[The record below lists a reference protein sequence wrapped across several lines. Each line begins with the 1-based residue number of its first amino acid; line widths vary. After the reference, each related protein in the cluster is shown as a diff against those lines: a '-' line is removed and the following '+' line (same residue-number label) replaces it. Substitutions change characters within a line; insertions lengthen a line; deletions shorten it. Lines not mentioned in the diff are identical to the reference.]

1 MMLVN
6 GAEAVLRTLAGSGI
20 EVCFT
25 NPGTTELH
33 LVRALDTVPEVR
45 PVLGLFEGVVT
56 GAADGY
62 ARMAGK
68 PAATLLHLGPGL
80 GHGMANLHNTRRANS
95 PVVNIVGDHPS
106 RHKVQD
112 PPLESD
118 IAAVAGTLR
127 GPVRRPENPAG
138 AGPDAASAYA
148 EALES
153 PGQIA
158 TLIMP
163 ADVSWSDGGLVG
175 EPIPARPVPTV
186 DPAVI
191 ARICTVLRGGDRSVL
206 VVGGPAG
213 REAGLRAAGR
223 IAASTGVKVLLET
236 YTPRL
241 EHGAGVP
248 SFDRLASYPEQVAAQ
263 LDGVEQV
270 IVAGTKVPVSFF
282 AYPGQPSCLVPPGA
296 NTQVLAEVGQDAVAA
311 LTALADLLDP
321 ASQPELPAPARPPL
335 PTGALTAAN
344 WADVVGALLPE
355 RAIVID
361 ETISSRSALAAAT
374 VGAPRHDVLTQCGGA
389 MGEGMPL
396 AIGAAIAAP
405 DRPVVTLESDGCAIY
420 TLSALWTQA
429 RENLDI
435 TNVIL
440 NNRSYAILREEW
452 QHLVGADV
460 DPESNSLFD
469 LTGPTID
476 YVKLAEG
483 FGVPASRA
491 TTAEEL
497 AEQFSRA
504 LREPG
509 PHLIEAIFPPVA

>member
-1 MMLVN
+1 MN
-6 GAEAVLRTLAGSGI
+6 GAEALMRTLAGSGV
-20 EVCFT
+20 EVCFA

-33 LVRALDTVPEVR
+33 LVRALDAVPQVR

-95 PVVNIVGDHPS
+95 PLVNIVGDHPT
-106 RHKVQD
+106 RHKAQD

-127 GPVRRPENPAG
+127 GPVRRPENPTG
-138 AGPDAASAYA
+138 AGQDGASAYA
-148 EALES
+148 EALEP

-158 TLIMP
+158 TLVMP
-163 ADVSWSDGGLVG
+163 ADVSWGEGGTVAD
-175 EPIPARPVPTV
+175 PMPARSVPPV

-191 ARICTVLRGGDRSVL
+191 QRVCTILRGDEPAVL
-206 VVGGPAG
+206 IIGGPAG
-213 REAGLRAAGR
+213 REPGLRAAGR
-223 IAASTGVKVLLET
+223 IAASTGVRVMLEQ
-236 YTPRL
+236 YVPRL

-248 SFDRLASYPEQVAAQ
+248 TFEQLAAYPEQVASQ
-263 LDGVEQV
+263 LDGVRQV
-270 IVAGTKVPVSFF
+270 IVAGGKAPVSFF
-282 AYPGQPSCLVPPGA
+282 AYPEQPSCLVPPEA
-296 NTQVLAEVGQDAVAA
+296 RTQILAEVGQDVVGA

-321 ASQPELPAPARPPL
+321 DSEPELSTSSRPAL
-335 PTGALTAAN
+335 PTGALTATS
-344 WADVVGALLPE
+344 WAQVIGALLPE
-355 RAIVID
+355 RAIVVD
-361 ETISSRSALAAAT
+361 ETMSCRPALAGAT
-374 VGAPRHDVLTQCGGA
+374 AGAPRHDLLVQLGGA
-389 MGEGMPL
+389 MGEGMPM

-405 DRPVVTLESDGCAIY
+405 DRPVITLEGDGCAVY
-420 TLSALWTQA
+420 TISALWTQA
-429 RENLDI
+429 REKLNI

-440 NNRSYAILREEW
+440 TNRSYAILREEW
-452 QHLVGADV
+452 GHLVAGGV
-460 DPESNSLFD
+460 DARSDRLFD
-469 LTGPTID
+469 LGDPTID
-476 YVKLAEG
+476 YVSIAEG
-483 FGVPASRA
+483 FGVPGSRA

-504 LREPG
+504 VAEPG